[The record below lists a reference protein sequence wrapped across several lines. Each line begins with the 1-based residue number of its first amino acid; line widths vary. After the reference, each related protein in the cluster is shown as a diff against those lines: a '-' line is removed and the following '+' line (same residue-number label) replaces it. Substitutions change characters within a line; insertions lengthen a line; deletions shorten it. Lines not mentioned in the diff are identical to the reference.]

1 MKWITVKNHGEMSR
15 FGAERLFDI
24 ITREIQSEQ
33 QVNIGLATGNTMIK
47 LYAMLAGMLNQKGV
61 SLVNLSTFNLDEYV
75 GNNGSNLAPD
85 HQLSYRKYMTEHFFD
100 LLDPELGFKQEN
112 MFFPNAVDTAEYDTL
127 IAKAGG
133 LDIQLL
139 GIGFN
144 GHIAFNEPIS
154 EAKISN
160 EDFAALPSHL
170 VELDELTIQTNAR
183 LTAGNDLELVPHRAA
198 TMGMASILAANDILL
213 LACFQEQTAPL
224 SEIKTGRITPELPAS
239 FLLQHACSEI
249 VYTTDNIAF

>member
-1 MKWITVKNHGEMSR
+1 MKWISVKNYGEMSR
-15 FGAERLFDI
+15 FGAERLFEV
-24 ITREIQSEQ
+24 ITREIRSEQ

-47 LYAMLAGMLNQKGV
+47 LYAMLAGMLNQEGL
-61 SLVNLSTFNLDEYV
+61 SLVKLSTFNLDEYV

-85 HQLSYRKYMTEHFFD
+85 HRLSYRKYMTEHFFD

-170 VELDELTIQTNAR
+170 VELNELTIQTNAR
-183 LTAGNDLELVPHRAA
+183 LTAGNDLKLVPHCAA

-224 SEIKTGRITPELPAS
+224 SKIKAGGMTSELPAS
-239 FLLQHACSEI
+239 FLLQHDCSEI
-249 VYTTDNIAF
+249 VYTADNITL